1 MKEPV
6 PLLDDDLDP
15 GVSIERVIDPDELG
29 GKGYVQYYYHHKF
42 SELPVRDVTNSTK
55 NNFKTEPC
63 FERKAENYCKNCLQD
78 ILSNV
83 AYESER
89 RYIFIFTKCQNRDL
103 PEYRSR
109 RITGYIEKRRI
120 LDINGRKA
128 IQGPMK
134 VVSFEQSFPLEKIDI
149 DDIRS
154 FKRIGE
160 SRTDTILM
168 ALSDA
173 DNIYD
178 KYIERIEELEKEVV
192 RPRLWED
199 GEEKRRSSKTVEP
212 PKEDEIFDDSGG
224 C

>member
-6 PLLDDDLDP
+6 PLSDDDLDP

-29 GKGYVQYYYHHKF
+29 KKGYVQYYYHHKY
-42 SELPVRDVTNSTK
+42 SELPVRDVTNTTK
-55 NNFKTEPC
+55 HDYKKEPC
-63 FERKAENYCKNCLQD
+63 FERKAENYCTGCLQH

-83 AYESER
+83 AYESDR
-89 RYIFIFTKCQNRDL
+89 RHIFLFTYCQNRDL
-103 PEYRSR
+103 PEYKSR

-120 LDINGRKA
+120 LDIDGRKA

-134 VVSFEQSFPLEKIDI
+134 VVSFEQSFPLEKVDI
-149 DDIRS
+149 EDIRS

-160 SRTDTILM
+160 SRTDTILT

-178 KYIERIEELEKEVV
+178 QYIERIEELEKEVA

-199 GEEKRRSSKTVEP
+199 KEEKRRMSRTVEP
-212 PKEDEIFDDSGG
+212 PEEEEIYDDSGG